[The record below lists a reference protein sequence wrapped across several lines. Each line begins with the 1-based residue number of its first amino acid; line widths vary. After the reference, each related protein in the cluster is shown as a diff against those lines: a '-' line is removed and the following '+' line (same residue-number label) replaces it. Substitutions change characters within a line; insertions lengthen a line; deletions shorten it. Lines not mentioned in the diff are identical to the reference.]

1 MANRYWVGGTGTWNA
16 TNTTNWSETSGG
28 AGGASV
34 PTSADDVFLDANS
47 GTAPYTVTAY
57 DNNGSI
63 ASRMCRNLD
72 CTGFTGTLNTDSKIE
87 VYGSLTLNSTMS
99 LSGANGIY
107 NFHFKSTTTGNTVQP
122 GGNSAQGRLVFNG
135 VGGEWSLQ
143 GAVSVGGSNGGLQ
156 VLAGTLITN
165 GYSMFIGREGISS
178 TGTAVRSLQLGAS
191 TITISSGNFNISGS
205 NVTVTHTGTLTC
217 GAFSGATFAGGGGSY
232 GNVTLQVVAFDENIF
247 ISGANTFQ
255 NLTIGGSPLNTI
267 FYDNQTITG
276 TFTCNGSGS
285 GANSTTQW
293 RLVKICSAISGDA
306 AKDMNPDAPQR
317 TISAS
322 TFSVNYAT
330 FQNIAFTGTG
340 APKSGIFGDAGN
352 NSGITFPAAKTVYA
366 RNTTSGNLYTTV
378 RWSTTSGGTADV
390 ATIPLAHDT
399 IVLDANT
406 GTGSLTMPGGS
417 YGTGFDI
424 GTINASN
431 YSGTLPFPSDN
442 NFYLRIHGNVTI
454 GNTATVTGTLQFYGI
469 NSVNFSSGSN
479 ISACNIR
486 KKNGISVTLLSNIVS
501 TGTLTHISGTFNL
514 NNYNYSTTVYSSNS
528 SVVRRLELGSGSLLV
543 TGNATTVINIPNQ
556 TNFSWSGTG
565 AVNLNYSGA
574 TGTRTITFGS
584 TAANSDAY
592 SMPIA
597 ISAGSDIVAIT
608 SQSNFTHFPNTVG
621 FTGTYSVSRINIH
634 GNKFFSVF

>member
-1 MANRYWVGGTGTWNA
+1 MANRYWVGGEGIWSA

-34 PTSADDVFLDANS
+34 PTAADDVFLDANS
-47 GTAPYTVTAY
+47 GTAPYTVSAN
-57 DNNGSI
+57 DNGGWI
-63 ASRMCRNLD
+63 TSRMCRNLD
-72 CTGFTGTLNTDSKIE
+72 CTGFTGTLFTDTKIE
-87 VYGSLTLNSTMS
+87 VYGSLILNSTMG
-99 LSGANGIY
+99 LTGYSGVYGL
-107 NFHFKSTTTGNTVQP
+107 HFRSTTTGNTIQP
-122 GGNSAQGRLVFNG
+122 GGNTAQGRLVFNG

-143 GAVSVGGSNGGLQ
+143 GAVSVGGSNGGIQ
-156 VLAGTLITN
+156 VLAGTFITN
-165 GYSMFIGREGISS
+165 GYSIYTGREGISS
-178 TGTAVRSLQLGAS
+178 TGTSVRNLQLGAS
-191 TITISSGNFNISGS
+191 TITISAGNYNVTGS
-205 NVTVTHTGTLTC
+205 NVAVTHTGTLTC
-217 GAFSGATFAGGGGSY
+217 GGFSGATFAGGGGSY
-232 GNVTLQVVAFDENIF
+232 GSVTIQSAAFDQNNAIY
-247 ISGANTFQ
+247 GANTFQ
-255 NLTIGGSPLNTI
+255 NLSIGGAPLNCI
-267 FYDNQTITG
+267 FYDNQTVTG
-276 TFTCNGSGS
+276 TFTCNGAGS

-293 RLVKICSAISGDA
+293 RLVKICSADGSDA
-306 AKDMNPDAPQR
+306 VRDMNPNSPQR
-317 TISAS
+317 TISAG
-322 TFSVNYAT
+322 TFNVNYAT

-340 APKSGIFGDAGN
+340 APISGIFGDAGN
-352 NSGITFPAAKTVYA
+352 NSGITFPSAKTVYA

-390 ATIPLAHDT
+390 ATIPLAQDT

-431 YSGTLPFPSDN
+431 YSGTIPFPSDN

-528 SVVRRLELGSGSLLV
+528 SIVRRLELGSGSLLV
-543 TGNATTVINIPNQ
+543 TGNATTVINIPDQ

-584 TAANSDAY
+584 TTANSNAY

-597 ISAGSDIVAIT
+597 ISAGSDIIGIT